1 MRFVTHIVSYGETL
15 QSIAQEYFGTAENW
29 TELAVL
35 NNLDYP
41 FIDTD
46 GLEPSDNLRVKR
58 LGEQLL
64 IPVNDAT
71 VLTNITSLKEVD
83 DVYSKSLGEDIEI
96 FSDFSA
102 LSVTKDG
109 MGEFIS
115 DVHGD
120 LKTVR
125 GLNNLRQSILI
136 RLSTP
141 RGSLL
146 HHPEFGTDLH
156 KYLGAKGTPGGVQKI
171 VVEIKRTILTD
182 PRVAEVVI
190 EEATL
195 DGDKL
200 LVNGYYVPLDINE
213 AIPLNYIL

>member
-1 MRFVTHIVSYGETL
+1 MRFITHVISYEETI
-15 QSIAQEYFGTAENW
+15 QSIAQEYFGTTEKW

-41 FIDTD
+41 FIDTQ
-46 GLEPSDNLRVKR
+46 GTEPLNNIRVKR

-71 VLTNITSLKEVD
+71 VLNNVSSLKEAD
-83 DVYSKSLGEDIEI
+83 DVYSKSLGEDIEL
-96 FSDFSA
+96 FSDFTA
-102 LSVTKDG
+102 IPVTKIG
-109 MGEFIS
+109 TGEFIS

-120 LKTVR
+120 LKTVQ

-171 VVEIKRTILTD
+171 LVELKRTILTD

-213 AIPLNYIL
+213 VIPLNFIL